1 MGSSSNSGLSPI
13 PKEWPEELANLER
26 VGEAARKEAKAW
38 EYDAASGPALNWL
51 FVDLNSYF
59 ASVEQETRPELRGR
73 PVGVVPMMADT
84 TCCIAASYDGGCGQI
99 DVNWNIDIKAMRQAE

>member
-59 ASVEQETRPELRGR
+59 ASVEQERDPSCAGDRWGWC
-73 PVGVVPMMADT
+73 P
-84 TCCIAASYDGGCGQI
+84 
-99 DVNWNIDIKAMRQAE
+99 